1 MVAITGQQQEN
12 SHTSTCGLF

>member
-12 SHTSTCGLF
+12 SLTSTCGLF